1 MHKKS
6 GKLHLVHNLQP
17 LNMVTIHNS
26 GVPPLAD
33 YELFFYILGVN
44 PGVSIPASLDRIG
57 PRTKGFNVY
66 HDYYISHHMTHS
78 PVVLPGSMEVQDW
91 WECTS
96 VKVDT
101 LI

>member
-1 MHKKS
+1 MQRRKEWLKRE
-6 GKLHLVHNLQP
+6 V
-17 LNMVTIHNS
+17 
-26 GVPPLAD
+26 

-44 PGVSIPASLDRIG
+44 PGVSIPASLNRIG

-91 WECTS
+91 QECTS
-96 VKVDT
+96 VKVHT